1 MSSNENN
8 AVPTKNTF
16 QNAVEL
22 TVDKLLEVK
31 KSVNTTSQ
39 AIELDGKTI
48 IPVSKISVGFAG
60 GGANI
65 SDKNKGRSKNPAGT
79 GAGISETPM
88 AFLVVDGDNVQIL
101 RVPSESKGA
110 EAGTELLSKVVS
122 LFKNKKKEKKQ
133 VQAKD

>member
-8 AVPTKNTF
+8 ATPAKNTF

-39 AIELDGKTI
+39 AIELEGKTI

-88 AFLVVDGDNVQIL
+88 AFLVIDGDNVQIL
-101 RVPSESKGA
+101 RVPPESKGA

>member
-8 AVPTKNTF
+8 ATPAKNTF

-39 AIELDGKTI
+39 AIELEGKTI